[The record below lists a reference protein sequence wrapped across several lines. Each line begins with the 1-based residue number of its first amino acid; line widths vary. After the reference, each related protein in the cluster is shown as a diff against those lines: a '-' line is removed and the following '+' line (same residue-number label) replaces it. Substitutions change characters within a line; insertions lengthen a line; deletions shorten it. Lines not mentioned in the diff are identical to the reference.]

1 MEFEDIIGYALRV
14 GVITSAGFIIIGL
27 ALFFI
32 GKHPTYIANEL
43 LRYNSST
50 INVYKIPIGI
60 KALDLTYFIYFG
72 LIILIATPVIR
83 VILGVIQ
90 FIDQKNRIYVAIT
103 LVVLFNLMM
112 AIFVLPRLITDIIV
126 IFGFI

>member
-1 MEFEDIIGYALRV
+1 MDFENIIGLALRV
-14 GVITSAGFIIIGL
+14 GVITSALFIVIGL

-32 GKHPTYIANEL
+32 GRHPSYIANEL

-50 INVYKIPIGI
+50 INVYKIPNGI

-72 LIILIATPVIR
+72 LIILIATPVMR
-83 VILGVIQ
+83 VVIGIIQ

-103 LVVLFNLMM
+103 VVVLFNLMM
-112 AIFVLPRLITDIIV
+112 AIFVLPRLIVDIVTIL
-126 IFGFI
+126 GFA

>member
-14 GVITSAGFIIIGL
+14 GVITSAVFIIIGL

-32 GKHPTYIANEL
+32 GKHPTYITNEL

-90 FIDQKNRIYVAIT
+90 FIDQKNRIYIAIT

-126 IFGFI
+126 IFSFI